1 MDTKTLAGKYDRE
14 GSRLRGERE
23 LLIVTRPAKERTRA
37 KAEEYLLEV
46 KPNGSRDYV
55 SSLWKTNEE
64 GVYRIEHNRDLH
76 PRRVIPMYIIRNY
89 GHSMSGV
96 QPPRD
101 TSTPSFLFPNH
112 RVRAGVARPESPFP
126 IRIPFGFDTF
136 DT

>member
-64 GVYRIEHNRDLH
+64 GVYRIEHNRTRYEVSITDA
-76 PRRVIPMYIIRNY
+76 VVFIDEATY
-89 GHSMSGV
+89 
-96 QPPRD
+96 
-101 TSTPSFLFPNH
+101 TPE
-112 RVRAGVARPESPFP
+112 G
-126 IRIPFGFDTF
+126 
-136 DT
+136 